1 MGTDGCN
8 NHGGHTRVN
17 HAGPCCEG
25 VGCTACG
32 CGNNDTCREAGM
44 WVVGR
49 GGGTK
54 GKKWRREG

>member
-1 MGTDGCN
+1 
-8 NHGGHTRVN
+8 VN

-32 CGNNDTCREAGM
+32 CGNNDTCREAGT

-49 GGGTK
+49 GGWDERE
-54 GKKWRREG
+54 KWRKEG